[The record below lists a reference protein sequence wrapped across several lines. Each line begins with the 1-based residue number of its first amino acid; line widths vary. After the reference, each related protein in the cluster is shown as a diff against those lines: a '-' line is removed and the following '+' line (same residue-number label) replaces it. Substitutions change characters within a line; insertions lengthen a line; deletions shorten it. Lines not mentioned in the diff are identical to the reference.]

1 MVECMAYAEAGI
13 IYSFILKKKKH
24 LTVRSF
30 LFSISLVHNRELEI
44 MMVLTSP
51 LYHTPL
57 LLLNPE

>member
-13 IYSFILKKKKH
+13 IYSFILKKKH